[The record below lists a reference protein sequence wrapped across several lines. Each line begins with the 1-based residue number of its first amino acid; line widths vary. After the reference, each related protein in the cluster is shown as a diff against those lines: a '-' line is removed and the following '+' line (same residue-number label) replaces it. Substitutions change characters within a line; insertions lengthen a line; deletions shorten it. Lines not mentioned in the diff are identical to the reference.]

1 MLSVVAAR
9 STSARPP
16 RLPVD
21 SAPAASGFDFTLHVR
36 HLAEDMTS
44 RLEELA
50 HIDLAQVGIRFC
62 QARKAVRHGLWASL
76 TPLRFHSGALTT
88 KRRGRTWTIQRVHDA
103 QGRELLY
110 LLSFYL
116 PRFMNLPPREKL
128 ATVVHEL
135 WHISPEFDGD
145 LRRHPGR
152 CYAHT
157 HSQHA
162 YDRQM
167 HALAEKW
174 LALEPPSHLHA
185 FLDCNFAELQKRH
198 GPVFGTKIPTPKL
211 VRIPT

>member
-1 MLSVVAAR
+1 MLIRRGFTICYAR
-9 STSARPP
+9 SR
-16 RLPVD
+16 RLPVG
-21 SAPAASGFDFTLHVR
+21 AGFDFTLHVR
-36 HLAEDMTS
+36 RLADDMIA

-50 HIDLAQVGIRFC
+50 HIDLGRVGIRFC
-62 QARKAVRHGLWASL
+62 QARKPVRHGLWASL
-76 TPLRFHSGALTT
+76 TPLRFQAGALTT
-88 KRRGRTWTIQRVHDA
+88 KRRGRIWAVQPVHDD

-135 WHISPEFDGD
+135 WHISPHFDGD

-157 HSQHA
+157 HSQDS

-174 LALEPPSHLHA
+174 LSLSAAGELHA
-185 FLDCNFAELQKRH
+185 FLEHDFAELQRRQ
-198 GPVFGTKIPTPKL
+198 GPVYGTKIPTPKL
-211 VRIPT
+211 VRVVA

>member
-1 MLSVVAAR
+1 MLFVVAAR
-9 STSARPP
+9 STIARSPRPP
-16 RLPVD
+16 GQ
-21 SAPAASGFDFTLHVR
+21 AGFDFTLHVR
-36 HLAEDMTS
+36 RLAEDMTG

-50 HIDLAQVGIRFC
+50 HIDLARVGIRFC
-62 QARKAVRHGLWASL
+62 QARKPVRHGLWASL
-76 TPLRFHSGALTT
+76 TPLRFQAGALTT
-88 KRRGRTWTIQRVHDA
+88 KRRGRTWAIQRVHD
-103 QGRELLY
+103 QRGHELLY

-135 WHISPEFDGD
+135 WHISPDFDGD

-157 HSQHA
+157 HSQSS

-174 LALEPPSHLHA
+174 LALEPPRDLHA
-185 FLDCNFAELQKRH
+185 FFDCSFAELEQRH
-198 GPVFGTKIPTPKL
+198 GRVFGTKIRTPKL
-211 VRIPT
+211 VRVV